1 MMTTKSHIRHNLTQE
16 EKRHIAFEIC
26 ERIAH
31 GELLSEIAK
40 VDGLPCPDTFLNW
53 CKADLEI
60 ALAYAGSKEDRIER
74 LMREMLQIADE
85 KTPTYKDKRDNVRMD
100 PSAAADKRLRVNIRR
115 WLITVLV
122 SHRSRTSSPTDS
134 PALAASAPATTPA
147 RRHPQP
153 PQPDSHPLENPRI
166 PAASVF
172 SPTAKKRNGAAKL
185 PFPMSK
191 TGFQLYAALKDG
203 EIDAHGNPIPLDGII
218 APVFAKPSLYAENL
232 PALSVK

>member
-1 MMTTKSHIRHNLTQE
+1 LIQQRLSSGMMTNKNHIRHNLTQE
-16 EKRHIAFEIC
+16 EKRRIAFEIC

-40 VDGLPCPDTFLNW
+40 EDGLPCPDTFLNW

-115 WLITVLV
+115 WIITVLV
-122 SHRSRTSSPTDS
+122 SHHSRTSSPTDS
-134 PALAASAPATTPA
+134 PALAASAPATTPG

-153 PQPDSHPLENPRI
+153 PQSVGHPLENPRSPAYPASAL
-166 PAASVF
+166 PAAKEPRSL
-172 SPTAKKRNGAAKL
+172 NL
-185 PFPMSK
+185 PFPIPQSAK
-191 TGFQLYAALKDG
+191 TTDLTAQKSPASLSG
-203 EIDAHGNPIPLDGII
+203 PII
-218 APVFAKPSLYAENL
+218 AF
-232 PALSVK
+232 